1 MAAEVIVY
9 TKNMCPYCVRAKALL
24 DKRGIA
30 YEEINLSSDP
40 DRLMALV
47 EETGMMTL
55 PQVMIDGKLLGG
67 YDETAAA
74 DRSGQLAELIGA

>member
-30 YEEINLSSDP
+30 YEDINLSSDP

>member
-30 YEEINLSSDP
+30 YEDINLSSDP

-74 DRSGQLAELIGA
+74 DRSGQLSELVG

>member
-47 EETGMMTL
+47 KETGMMTL

>member
-55 PQVMIDGKLLGG
+55 PQVMINGKLLGG

>member
-74 DRSGQLAELIGA
+74 DRSGQLSELVG

>member
-47 EETGMMTL
+47 KETGMMTL

-74 DRSGQLAELIGA
+74 DRSGQLAELIGT

>member
-74 DRSGQLAELIGA
+74 DRSGQLAELIGT